1 MQISNLKSQISKE
14 HGYER
19 EDDCEHVDEDKDKN
33 KDKDKDKDEHEDEN
47 NRRFKICIALSSVV
61 IWGTHHGNWSTTEGT
76 RTGRD

>member
-1 MQISNLKSQISKE
+1 MQISDLKFQISE
-14 HGYER
+14 EREYER
-19 EDDCEHVDEDKDKN
+19 EHDYEHEDKD
-33 KDKDKDKDEHEDEN
+33 KDKDKDKDEVEVEN

>member
-1 MQISNLKSQISKE
+1 MQISDLKFQISE
-14 HGYER
+14 EREYER
-19 EDDCEHVDEDKDKN
+19 EDDCEHVDEDKDK
-33 KDKDKDKDEHEDEN
+33 DEHEVEN